1 MIGWLARHLQA
12 LLFAAGRLA
21 RAPFATG
28 FTVLVIAIAL
38 TLPAAFGLLVESLQK
53 VTGGFVNA
61 VDVTVYFR
69 RETPVEKAR
78 QLAAAARQRPGVAS
92 VTLVPADE
100 ALKAFRE
107 SSGFGEALDALAENP
122 LPHALDVRPTAAGA
136 APTALEELRRYLSA
150 WPEVELVQ
158 VDTEWVQRLDA
169 ILDLLRRIVAGSAV
183 LLGAG
188 VLAVIGNTIRLEIY
202 NRRAEI
208 EVTKLVGGSN
218 GFVRRPFLY
227 TGLLYGG
234 LGALLAAAILAGMT
248 SLLSGPVARLAGTY
262 GSQFALASL
271 GGRDAGLLLAA
282 GCGLGWLGAFVAA
295 TRHLARI
302 EPRA

>member
-1 MIGWLARHLQA
+1 VTGWLARHVQA

-38 TLPAAFGLLVESLQK
+38 TLPAAFGLLVQSLQQA
-53 VTGGFVNA
+53 TSGFVNA
-61 VDVTVYFR
+61 VDVTVYFKPG
-69 RETPVEKAR
+69 TPEEKAR
-78 QLAAAARQRPGVAS
+78 QLATAARERPDVAS
-92 VTLVPADE
+92 VRLVTADE
-100 ALKAFRE
+100 ALRAFRDT
-107 SSGFGEALDALAENP
+107 SGFGEALDALGANP

-136 APTALEELRRYLSA
+136 VPARLDQLKAYLAA
-150 WPEVELVQ
+150 WPEVDLVQ

-169 ILDLLRRIVAGSAV
+169 ILDLLRRIVAGSAL

-188 VLAVIGNTIRLEIY
+188 VLAVIGNTIRLEIH

-234 LGALLAAAILAGMT
+234 SGALLAAG
-248 SLLSGPVARLAGTY
+248 LLTGISVLLGTPVARLAATY
-262 GSQFALASL
+262 GSGFALASL
-271 GGRDAGLLLAA
+271 AARDVGLLVATGA
-282 GCGLGWLGAFVAA
+282 GLGWIGAFIAA